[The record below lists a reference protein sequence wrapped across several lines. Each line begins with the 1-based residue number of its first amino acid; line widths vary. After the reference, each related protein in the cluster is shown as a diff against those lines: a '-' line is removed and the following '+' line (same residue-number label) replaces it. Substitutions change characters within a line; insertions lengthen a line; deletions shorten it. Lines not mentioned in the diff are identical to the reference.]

1 MLSHDPGEA
10 KTDKKV
16 YPLGDV
22 HYTVWTNEK
31 YLPKLKHYPRR
42 QPQHKAT
49 HCIIKKPRH

>member
-10 KTDKKV
+10 KTDKNV
-16 YPLGDV
+16 YLLGDV

-42 QPQHKAT
+42 QPQH
-49 HCIIKKPRH
+49 